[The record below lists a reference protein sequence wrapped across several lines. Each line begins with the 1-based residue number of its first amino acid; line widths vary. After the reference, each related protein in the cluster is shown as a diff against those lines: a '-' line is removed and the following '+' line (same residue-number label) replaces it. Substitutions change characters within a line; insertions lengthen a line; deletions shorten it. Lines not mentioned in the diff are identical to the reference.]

1 MFTTNH
7 GKGANHVEPLII
19 ACQSPLIRGL
29 WKHFIIHLG
38 LQSRS
43 CRFEGGSRGNTDCTR
58 TRSNSKWNPFVFA
71 EKSTNYRIDYLSS
84 LDEEQQAKITGET
97 QDVEGSGAEPD
108 SQQIIQKFN
117 LPLRTG
123 LTRSKDVTCCSL
135 GHLAGDK
142 GYHCVAK
149 FYAARILLRNQNR
162 AHNRKLGFHGRYS
175 VPNYGT
181 KLMRTFEQCVA
192 TRGMVFHKCC
202 NHAAMEKRVK
212 PHFDSLQ
219 RKRYEMKMRRIRIP
233 QHIQVDGNLI
243 GI

>member
-1 MFTTNH
+1 MNFTLKFFPFLCI
-7 GKGANHVEPLII
+7 GFF
-19 ACQSPLIRGL
+19 LIRG
-29 WKHFIIHLG
+29 IN
-38 LQSRS
+38 
-43 CRFEGGSRGNTDCTR
+43 GSYKMYSYFD
-58 TRSNSKWNPFVFA
+58 
-71 EKSTNYRIDYLSS
+71 DYLNS
-84 LDEEQQAKITGET
+84 LGEEQQSKITGES
-97 QDVEGSGAEPD
+97 QDFEGSGAEPD
-108 SQQIIQKFN
+108 SQQVMQSFN

-149 FYAARILLRNQNR
+149 FYAARIVLRNQNR
-162 AHNRKLGFHGRYS
+162 AHNRKLGFHGLYS

-202 NHAAMEKRVK
+202 YHAAAEKRGK

-219 RKRYEMKMRRIRIP
+219 RMRYEMKMKKIRIP
-233 QHIQVDGNLI
+233 RNIQVDSKLI

>member
-1 MFTTNH
+1 MKLFNIEFLTLMCICFSLT
-7 GKGANHVEPLII
+7 
-19 ACQSPLIRGL
+19 CGL
-29 WKHFIIHLG
+29 N
-38 LQSRS
+38 
-43 CRFEGGSRGNTDCTR
+43 GSFDIKY
-58 TRSNSKWNPFVFA
+58 SYFD
-71 EKSTNYRIDYLSS
+71 DYLSS